1 MMSIAL
7 SKPHVMVV
15 DDDPEFLNV
24 LERWLAHAGYEVHAA
39 KSGIDAIVLLKQ
51 QPVDVVITDLRM
63 PDINGLQL
71 LAMIKELDPD
81 LPVVFL
87 TGQGTMEDAI
97 AALREGRAFDFLQ
110 KPLRSLEELTLV
122 LQKAIVRRR
131 ASRALEPT
139 ALPWPAYVSTL
150 SERELSIM
158 RLLAEGLD
166 NREIGDA
173 LALSPKTIKNN
184 LSRIYEKLGVSSR
197 TQAIAFCQKH
207 GIL

>member
-1 MMSIAL
+1 MMSVAL
-7 SKPHVMVV
+7 AKPHVMVV
-15 DDDPEFLNV
+15 DDDLEFLNV
-24 LERWLAHAGYEVHAA
+24 LERWLVHAGYEVHSA
-39 KSGIDAIVLLKQ
+39 KNGIDALVLLKQ
-51 QPVDVVITDLRM
+51 QPVDVVLTDLRM

-87 TGQGTMEDAI
+87 TGQGTMEDSI

-110 KPLRSLEELTLV
+110 KPLRSLDGLTLV

-131 ASRALEPT
+131 ASRAPETT
-139 ALPWPAYVSTL
+139 ALEWPAHVSPL
-150 SERELSIM
+150 SERERSIM
-158 RLLAEGLD
+158 HLLAEGLD
-166 NREIGDA
+166 NREIADQ

-207 GIL
+207 GAL